1 MALTKNY
8 QVVCFGTY
16 NLPWAQEFAEE
27 KTFTLSNAY
36 VKVLSVEGTKES
48 LRAKVQIAADGKSMV
63 KNFNFA
69 PNMDGDNFIRQ
80 AYKHL
85 KTLPEFAG
93 ATDC

>member
-36 VKVLSVEGTKES
+36 VKVLSVEGTK
-48 LRAKVQIAADGKSMV
+48 
-63 KNFNFA
+63 
-69 PNMDGDNFIRQ
+69 
-80 AYKHL
+80 
-85 KTLPEFAG
+85 
-93 ATDC
+93 

>member
-1 MALTKNY
+1 MALRKNY

-16 NLPWAQEFAEE
+16 NLPWAQELAEE
-27 KTFTLSNAY
+27 KTFTLANAY

-63 KNFNFA
+63 KNFSFA

-85 KTLPEFAG
+85 KTLQEFDG
-93 ATDC
+93 AEDC

>member
-1 MALTKNY
+1 MENY
-8 QVVCFGTY
+8 QFVCFGTY

-80 AYKHL
+80 TYKHL